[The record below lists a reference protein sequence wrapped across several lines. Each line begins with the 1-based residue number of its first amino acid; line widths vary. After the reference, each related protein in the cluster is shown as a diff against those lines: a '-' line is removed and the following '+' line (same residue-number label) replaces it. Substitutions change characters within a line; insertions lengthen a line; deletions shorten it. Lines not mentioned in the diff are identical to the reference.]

1 MIKENRLKK
10 GYTQES
16 IARELNISLRHFQK
30 IEKYESFP
38 SVLIALKLAKILDVN
53 VESLWNNIE

>member
-16 IARELNISLRHFQK
+16 IARELNISLRHYQK

-38 SVLIALKLAKILDVN
+38 NVIIGIKLAKLLGVN
-53 VESLWNNIE
+53 IESLWNNIE